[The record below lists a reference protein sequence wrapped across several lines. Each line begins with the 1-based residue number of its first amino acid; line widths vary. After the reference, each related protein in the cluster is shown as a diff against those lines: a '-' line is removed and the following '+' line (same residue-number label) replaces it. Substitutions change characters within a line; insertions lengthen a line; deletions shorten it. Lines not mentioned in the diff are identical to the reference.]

1 MPNLCIFNEAKEST
15 DSFTFFS
22 FISIDRTREVS
33 LYRHKRRESN
43 LGCLFFFPPPLKW
56 SIFRKIIL
64 KANLRMFVI
73 SKKKKNTPDVNHD
86 TQTKSVS
93 YWLIPLH
100 ICPVPFLGTVGRT
113 DVV

>member
-73 SKKKKNTPDVNHD
+73 SKKKKKH
-86 TQTKSVS
+86 S
-93 YWLIPLH
+93 
-100 ICPVPFLGTVGRT
+100 
-113 DVV
+113 